1 MNSTTANSSTVE
13 PTTVEPSSGFAQF
26 VLRQIECAKL
36 RAEITAN
43 QCEMALAAL
52 SAGLISPEA
61 AILMLAETGLA
72 LDEMSS

>member
-43 QCEMALAAL
+43 QCETVLAAL
-52 SAGLISPEA
+52 SAGLISPE
-61 AILMLAETGLA
+61 IA
-72 LDEMSS
+72 LLVLHECGIEVSS